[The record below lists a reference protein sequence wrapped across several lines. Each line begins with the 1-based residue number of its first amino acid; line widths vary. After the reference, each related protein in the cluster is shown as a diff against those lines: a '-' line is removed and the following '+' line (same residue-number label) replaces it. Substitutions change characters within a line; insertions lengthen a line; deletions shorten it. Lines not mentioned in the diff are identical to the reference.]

1 MGSGWGSTINITQN
15 AATLTV
21 EYTFFGRGDMQPPLR
36 FVYDLTGKPTT
47 NTVMMGRGMQSQTA
61 RAKWDG
67 AKLVLTTTHMATDPA
82 TGKQVPADVT
92 QTLSRESPTSLVVET
107 VRAGVL
113 GAAPTTTKSIYRKL
127 TP

>member
-1 MGSGWGSTINITQN
+1 
-15 AATLTV
+15 
-21 EYTFFGRGDMQPPLR
+21 
-36 FVYDLTGKPTT
+36 VYDLTGKPTT

-67 AKLVLTTTHMATDPA
+67 AKLVLTTTHMFADPV
-82 TGKQVPADVT
+82 TGKATPTDVT
-92 QTLSRESPTSLVVET
+92 QTLSLESPTMLVVET

-113 GAAPTTTKSIYRKL
+113 GGEATTTKSSYRKI